1 MSDFSAPQQRSSSS
15 GVGTLVITRRID
27 GGTGLRP
34 PRLVL
39 SGFCGP
45 VAGSP
50 AAPSTGPVGGAGVGG
65 GSSGGGSSG
74 GGVVSLA
81 GSWARNSASWSDET
95 FSDLL
100 RYIWRSIDV

>member
-1 MSDFSAPQQRSSSS
+1 M
-15 GVGTLVITRRID
+15 VITRRID

-65 GSSGGGSSG
+65 SGGSSGGGSSG
-74 GGVVSLA
+74 GVAVSLA
-81 GSWARNSASWSDET
+81 GSWARNSASCSDET